1 MENRKIINDIK
12 MIALDMIN
20 NANSGHPGIVLG
32 CASSLYTLYKEH
44 LNFNVNDPSWI
55 NRDRFVL
62 SAGHGSSLLYS
73 LLFAC
78 GYNYKLEDLK
88 AFRHINS
95 ITPGHPEYNLDLG
108 IEMTTGPLGQGI
120 ATAVGMAM
128 AEKHLESIFG
138 KNLINYKIYV
148 LCGDGDL
155 MEGVSYE
162 ALSLASKYNLD
173 NLIIMYD
180 QNHITLDGALDKSFT
195 ENIDLRFK
203 SLNFKILDVKNGENL
218 SAIDNALLKAK
229 SSKRPT
235 IIKINNIIGRYS
247 KYQNTN
253 KVHGSPLEKED
264 LELIRE
270 KLTDNKLPFSY
281 HENSYLELRNY
292 LNKRCN
298 LKYQRYLEEY
308 QNLPNNKRILL
319 DKLKEKENH
328 FSLENLNFNNIDES
342 KSLREINHDI
352 MNIFSSSLPFLIGG
366 SADTVSSTKT
376 YLDNEKDFT
385 KENYLGKNIYFGIR
399 EHASGA
405 IINGLTLSGLNAFA
419 STFLTFSDYM
429 RPAIRNAALMNIPS
443 IFIYTHDSITI
454 GEDGPTH
461 EPIEQLNSLRIIPNI
476 MLYRPCSKNEII
488 GTYLDILK
496 KKKPS
501 IIALSR
507 SSVNTK
513 NSLIEEVSKGGYIID
528 KEKTKIDFI
537 IVATGSEVELALKIK
552 DKLNNP
558 NIRIV
563 SMPNLNQFIKEDIAY
578 QEEILPSNKKIFAL
592 EYGNTLAWYK
602 YTKYVIGINTFGA
615 SGKANDVVEKYK
627 LDINSVINYI
637 KENL

>member
-88 AFRHINS
+88 QFRHINS

-229 SSKRPT
+229 SSKKPT

-281 HENSYLELRNY
+281 HENSYLEFRNY

-308 QNLPNNKRILL
+308 QSLPNDKKILL

-405 IINGLTLSGLNAFA
+405 IINGLTLSGLTAFA

-443 IFIYTHDSITI
+443 IFIYTHDSINI

-496 KKKPS
+496 KKNPS

-528 KEKTKIDFI
+528 KEKSKIDFI

-592 EYGNTLAWYK
+592 EYGNTLVWYK

>member
-229 SSKRPT
+229 SSKKPT
-235 IIKINNIIGRYS
+235 IIKINNI
-247 KYQNTN
+247 N
-253 KVHGSPLEKED
+253 
-264 LELIRE
+264 
-270 KLTDNKLPFSY
+270 
-281 HENSYLELRNY
+281 
-292 LNKRCN
+292 
-298 LKYQRYLEEY
+298 
-308 QNLPNNKRILL
+308 
-319 DKLKEKENH
+319 
-328 FSLENLNFNNIDES
+328 
-342 KSLREINHDI
+342 
-352 MNIFSSSLPFLIGG
+352 
-366 SADTVSSTKT
+366 
-376 YLDNEKDFT
+376 
-385 KENYLGKNIYFGIR
+385 
-399 EHASGA
+399 
-405 IINGLTLSGLNAFA
+405 
-419 STFLTFSDYM
+419 
-429 RPAIRNAALMNIPS
+429 
-443 IFIYTHDSITI
+443 
-454 GEDGPTH
+454 
-461 EPIEQLNSLRIIPNI
+461 
-476 MLYRPCSKNEII
+476 
-488 GTYLDILK
+488 K
-496 KKKPS
+496 KKH
-501 IIALSR
+501 
-507 SSVNTK
+507 
-513 NSLIEEVSKGGYIID
+513 
-528 KEKTKIDFI
+528 
-537 IVATGSEVELALKIK
+537 
-552 DKLNNP
+552 
-558 NIRIV
+558 
-563 SMPNLNQFIKEDIAY
+563 M
-578 QEEILPSNKKIFAL
+578 
-592 EYGNTLAWYK
+592 
-602 YTKYVIGINTFGA
+602 YV
-615 SGKANDVVEKYK
+615 VP
-627 LDINSVINYI
+627 
-637 KENL
+637 

>member
-88 AFRHINS
+88 QFRHINS

-281 HENSYLELRNY
+281 HENSYLEFRNY

-308 QNLPNNKRILL
+308 QSLPNDKKILL
-319 DKLKEKENH
+319 DKLKGKENH

-405 IINGLTLSGLNAFA
+405 IINGLTLSGLTAFA

-496 KKKPS
+496 KKNPS

-528 KEKTKIDFI
+528 KEKSKIDFI

-592 EYGNTLAWYK
+592 EYGNTLVWYK

>member
-1 MENRKIINDIK
+1 
-12 MIALDMIN
+12 
-20 NANSGHPGIVLG
+20 
-32 CASSLYTLYKEH
+32 
-44 LNFNVNDPSWI
+44 
-55 NRDRFVL
+55 
-62 SAGHGSSLLYS
+62 
-73 LLFAC
+73 
-78 GYNYKLEDLK
+78 
-88 AFRHINS
+88 
-95 ITPGHPEYNLDLG
+95 
-108 IEMTTGPLGQGI
+108 
-120 ATAVGMAM
+120 
-128 AEKHLESIFG
+128 
-138 KNLINYKIYV
+138 
-148 LCGDGDL
+148 
-155 MEGVSYE
+155 
-162 ALSLASKYNLD
+162 
-173 NLIIMYD
+173 
-180 QNHITLDGALDKSFT
+180 
-195 ENIDLRFK
+195 
-203 SLNFKILDVKNGENL
+203 
-218 SAIDNALLKAK
+218 
-229 SSKRPT
+229 
-235 IIKINNIIGRYS
+235 
-247 KYQNTN
+247 
-253 KVHGSPLEKED
+253 
-264 LELIRE
+264 
-270 KLTDNKLPFSY
+270 
-281 HENSYLELRNY
+281 
-292 LNKRCN
+292 
-298 LKYQRYLEEY
+298 
-308 QNLPNNKRILL
+308 
-319 DKLKEKENH
+319 
-328 FSLENLNFNNIDES
+328 
-342 KSLREINHDI
+342 

-496 KKKPS
+496 KKNPS

-528 KEKTKIDFI
+528 KEKAKIDFI

-563 SMPNLNQFIKEDIAY
+563 SMPNLNQFIKEDITY

-592 EYGNTLAWYK
+592 EYGNTLAWHK

>member
-88 AFRHINS
+88 QFRHINS

-281 HENSYLELRNY
+281 HENSYLEFRNY

-308 QNLPNNKRILL
+308 QSLPNDKKILL

-405 IINGLTLSGLNAFA
+405 IINGLTLSGLTAFA

-443 IFIYTHDSITI
+443 IFIYTHDSINI

-496 KKKPS
+496 KKNPS

-528 KEKTKIDFI
+528 KEKSKIDFI

-592 EYGNTLAWYK
+592 EYGNTLVWYK